1 MCFCLQATGVLS
13 GGLHAHPQET
23 SPNIKKV
30 VLYQDDMVE
39 EDVLYQDVMKKRMC
53 CTSMI

>member
-53 CTSMI
+53 CTRMI